1 MNIWRGYSHIKTKN
15 SMVTLEELALVPLP
29 VKTASY
35 TPVPHKEYVN
45 DILEAADKKGFSLVR
60 SNYSSSREGNI
71 MSGRLVFTGDVSGMD
86 MMVGIVNSYDKSKV
100 AMIGIGSQ
108 VIICENGLLIA
119 DYTMKRK
126 HTTNVWSD
134 LSPMISES
142 IAALYDEY
150 TKATKY
156 RELFSAMSLPKRQ
169 QAEMLGR
176 IFVEEEIVTPTMA
189 NIVRQEITSSKLF
202 PDDTVWSFYNHV
214 THGLKQSHPSDYID
228 RHVEFHKFMDINFS

>member
-1 MNIWRGYSHIKTKN
+1 MNIWRVYFHIKINK
-15 SMVTLEELALVPLP
+15 MVTLQELALVSLP
-29 VKTASY
+29 EETASY
-35 TPVPHKEYVN
+35 TPVPHKEFVN
-45 DILEAADKKGFSLVR
+45 EILEAADKKGFSLVR
-60 SNYSSSREGNI
+60 SNYNASRQGNI
-71 MSGRLVFTGDVSGMD
+71 MSGRLVFTGDISGMD

-100 AMIGIGSQ
+100 AMLGIGSQ

-126 HTTNVWSD
+126 HTTNVWRD
-134 LSPMISES
+134 LDIMITES

-150 TKATKY
+150 TRATKY

-189 NIVRQEITSSKLF
+189 NTIRQEITGSKLF

>member
-1 MNIWRGYSHIKTKN
+1 MI
-15 SMVTLEELALVPLP
+15 TLNDLALIPLP
-29 VKTASY
+29 VETASY
-35 TPVPHKEYVN
+35 TPVPHKEYVTE
-45 DILEAADKKGFSLVR
+45 ILEAADKKGFSLTR
-60 SNYSSSREGNI
+60 EYYNASREGNV
-71 MSGRLVFTGDVSGMD
+71 MCGQLVFTGDVSGMD

-108 VIICENGLLIA
+108 VVICENGLLLA

-134 LSPMISES
+134 LSPMISDS
-142 IAALYDEY
+142 IAALHDEY

-156 RELFSAMSLPKRQ
+156 RELFSAVSLPKRQ

-189 NIVRQEITSSKLF
+189 NVIRQEITDSKLF

-214 THGLKQSHPSDYID
+214 THALKQSHPREYID
-228 RHVEFHKFMDINFS
+228 RHVEFHNFIETNFR

>member
-1 MNIWRGYSHIKTKN
+1 MI
-15 SMVTLEELALVPLP
+15 TLNELGLVQLP
-29 VKTASY
+29 VETASY
-35 TPVPHKEYVN
+35 TPVPHKEFVN
-45 DILEAADKKGFSLVR
+45 EILEAADKKGFSLVR
-60 SNYSSSREGNI
+60 SNYNASRQGNI

-86 MMVGIVNSYDKSKV
+86 MMVGVVNSYDKSKV
-100 AMIGIGSQ
+100 AMLGIGSQ
-108 VIICENGLLIA
+108 VVICENGLLIA

-126 HTTNVWSD
+126 HTTNVWRD
-134 LSPMISES
+134 LDIMITES

-150 TKATKY
+150 TRATKY

-189 NIVRQEITSSKLF
+189 NTIRQEITGSKLF

-214 THGLKQSHPSDYID
+214 THGLKQSHPIDYID
-228 RHVEFHKFMDINFS
+228 RHVEFHKFIEVNFT

>member
-1 MNIWRGYSHIKTKN
+1 
-15 SMVTLEELALVPLP
+15 MVTLQELALVSLP
-29 VKTASY
+29 EETASY
-35 TPVPHKEYVN
+35 TPVPHKEFVN
-45 DILEAADKKGFSLVR
+45 EILEAADKKGFSLVR
-60 SNYSSSREGNI
+60 SGYNSSRGGNV

-100 AMIGIGSQ
+100 AMLGIGSQ
-108 VIICENGLLIA
+108 VVICENGLLLA

-126 HTTNVWSD
+126 HTTNVWRD
-134 LSPMISES
+134 LDTMITES
-142 IAALYDEY
+142 VAALYDEY
-150 TKATKY
+150 TRATKY

-189 NIVRQEITSSKLF
+189 NTIRQEITGSKLF

-214 THGLKQSHPSDYID
+214 THGLKQSHPIDYID
-228 RHVEFHKFMDINFS
+228 RHIEFHKFIEVNFS